1 MFDSVFQSNIAAIQL
16 YIKAIGRKLLSQ
28 SLLVDDAIINI
39 AITHEL
45 DEMKTWET
53 GQSQISPLEMQNKF
67 PFVACSKYF
76 DAHKL
81 KETLS
86 GYMIEYHVT
95 YSSASDSSFCVIFYP
110 TAQQHRVM
118 TASPPREVIL
128 MDPVPSVLKFERGI
142 HALLQHW
149 TTLFRRPED
158 EPAPSNTHLLR
169 SLLFSG
175 RAGLSIV
182 FRNGT
187 SLAEQQRSVDGW
199 GQSQSQGRGRD
210 RDRGRDRSAQK
221 MLWGSDALQSH
232 FLRRGGSAALRA
244 LHEEWRRWTSN
255 SPSFSSESSSPAR
268 YLSCEMETEQLLAAA
283 LHRHRSVYLPL
294 PRSWLAAFRESLSGS
309 ADLPAQTECFAQL
322 ISALAADGR
331 VARLVGRTAPAA
343 WRPLS
348 HFTMSVCLSV
358 SVCVFLSQEL
368 SRPVRA
374 LNKNARSITQSG
386 ALGVEPFSDAG
397 LDGLGQVRASSSSSF
412 SLCVTLTHPMVCP
425 VRSWGCPTPAS
436 TSTAATSATRST
448 DRSGCTPRL
457 SVCLSAWIPL
467 LSPFPQVPRSDVD
480 HLIVETK
487 YRKVI
492 EYVNFSGSAGDYKS
506 GYLSQWLWPWQP
518 NLILL

>member
-1 MFDSVFQSNIAAIQL
+1 MIFDSVFQSNIAAIQL

-53 GQSQISPLEMQNKF
+53 GQSQISPLEIQNKF

-110 TAQQHRVM
+110 TAQQHRMM
-118 TASPPREVIL
+118 TASPPREVLL

-199 GQSQSQGRGRD
+199 GRGQ
-210 RDRGRDRSAQK
+210 GRDRSAQK

-244 LHEEWRRWTSN
+244 LHEEWRRWTSPSPSDSD
-255 SPSFSSESSSPAR
+255 SPSFSSESSSRAR
-268 YLSCEMETEQLLAAA
+268 YLSCETETEQLLAAA

-348 HFTMSVCLSV
+348 HFT
-358 SVCVFLSQEL
+358 
-368 SRPVRA
+368 
-374 LNKNARSITQSG
+374 
-386 ALGVEPFSDAG
+386 
-397 LDGLGQVRASSSSSF
+397 
-412 SLCVTLTHPMVCP
+412 SLC
-425 VRSWGCPTPAS
+425 
-436 TSTAATSATRST
+436 
-448 DRSGCTPRL
+448 L
-457 SVCLSAWIPL
+457 SVCLC
-467 LSPFPQVPRSDVD
+467 VPAAGVVAARAGAEQERAV
-480 HLIVETK
+480 HHAVGC
-487 YRKVI
+487 
-492 EYVNFSGSAGDYKS
+492 SGRRT
-506 GYLSQWLWPWQP
+506 L
-518 NLILL
+518 